1 MIILSSVVMAKAL
14 TKRYSTHQT
23 ALYSKSLATVTATV
37 AIKYCFFENPVDQ
50 PQQEYLFNRYHSA
63 MTRCSMLTQ
72 VPPAVTA
79 TTTTAFLLKL
89 S

>member
-50 PQQEYLFNRYHSA
+50 PQQEYLFNRYHSV
-63 MTRCSMLTQ
+63 MPICSMLTQ
-72 VPPAVTA
+72 VPAVAIAPSTP
-79 TTTTAFLLKL
+79 AFLLKL

>member
-23 ALYSKSLATVTATV
+23 TLYSTSLATVTVV

-50 PQQEYLFNRYHSA
+50 PQQEYLFNRYHSV
-63 MTRCSMLTQ
+63 MPICSMLTQ
-72 VPPAVTA
+72 VPAVAIAPSTP
-79 TTTTAFLLKL
+79 AFLLKL

>member
-1 MIILSSVVMAKAL
+1 MIIKAL

-23 ALYSKSLATVTATV
+23 TLYSTSLATVTVV